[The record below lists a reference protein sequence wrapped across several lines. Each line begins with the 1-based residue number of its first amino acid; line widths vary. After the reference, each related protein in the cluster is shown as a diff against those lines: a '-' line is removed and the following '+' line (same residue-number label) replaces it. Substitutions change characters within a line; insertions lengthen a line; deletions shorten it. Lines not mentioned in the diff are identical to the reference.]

1 MKARIEAAGA
11 GILERGERVG
21 DDDPAL
27 ADFFA
32 ALMQEKTLLRVRN
45 MSYHVFSA
53 KIGGASVLLLEWYY
67 DGAATRM
74 KPVTVLVD
82 GTALA

>member
-1 MKARIEAAGA
+1 
-11 GILERGERVG
+11 
-21 DDDPAL
+21 
-27 ADFFA
+27 
-32 ALMQEKTLLRVRN
+32 